1 MILLQ
6 YAYER
11 TVVRVR
17 HGLAD
22 KKKPAPCNETFFGV
36 YYSGI
41 NLNLSGI
48 CAIGELII

>member
-22 KKKPAPCNETFFGV
+22 KKKPASYSETFFGV
-36 YYSGI
+36 ILFGD
-41 NLNLSGI
+41 
-48 CAIGELII
+48 